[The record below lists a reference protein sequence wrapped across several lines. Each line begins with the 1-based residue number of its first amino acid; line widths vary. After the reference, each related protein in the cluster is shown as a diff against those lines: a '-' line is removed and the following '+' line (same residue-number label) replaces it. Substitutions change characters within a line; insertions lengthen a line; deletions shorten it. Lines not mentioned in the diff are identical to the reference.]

1 MTAPRRFVFCVVGG
15 EEQLSRLRWA
25 LAALRPRTEAEIVL
39 VSDRRRTPGSLP
51 ELPCLDLPAPAGLSD
66 RAAVIWLKTR
76 LADLF
81 PEGTSCYLDTDLE
94 ARGRSVDRVFEHFH
108 EPVMFASD
116 LTSPGASLRSFSR
129 HAVRCACHTE
139 GERLERFAAGVE
151 DLTRFHAR
159 RAAELAR
166 LADETLYRAPVF
178 RGRRRLG
185 RWGRWWRGE
194 ASGRSPDG
202 AIAWRQR
209 FAGGLP
215 VEIRWRFAGESWE
228 LVRRGDVQWWQH
240 PSGAQLAWH
249 LPHLPE
255 TQAAWQ
261 PEGDRADAGDGYWE
275 SPSGESF
282 RRLPSPAGEELHWY
296 ADGRPRRRW
305 EPDAG
310 HPHGGRWLDAAGC
323 DLGECD
329 HLAELLERELGVAV
343 PRRDWVPWNGGLFLF
358 SGDSR
363 ELLHAWWR
371 DCEQLWQAPEAIE
384 RDQGALVATAWRLG
398 LADHPRLPQPFNW
411 IVPPRHRPPEP
422 WPEELAFVHW
432 IGGGPEAETGGI
444 GT

>member
-1 MTAPRRFVFCVVGG
+1 MSSFHRFVFCVVGG
-15 EEQLSRLRWA
+15 EEHLSRLRQA
-25 LAALRPRTEAEIVL
+25 VAALRPRTSAEIVL
-39 VSDRRRTPGSLP
+39 VSDRRRTAGPLP
-51 ELPCLDLPAPAGLSD
+51 SIPCVDVETPAALSD
-66 RAAVIWLKTR
+66 RTAVIWLKTR

-81 PEGTSCYLDTDLE
+81 PDGTSCYLDTDLE
-94 ARGRSVDRVFEHFH
+94 ARGRSVDDVFGQLR
-108 EPVMFASD
+108 PPASFASD

-129 HAVRCACHTE
+129 HAVRCACHRE
-139 GERLERFAAGVE
+139 GERLERFAAEVE

-166 LADETLYRAPVF
+166 LGDEALYRDPDF
-178 RGRRRLG
+178 RGQRRIG

-194 ASGRSPDG
+194 ASGHSPDE

-209 FAGGLP
+209 FESGLP
-215 VEIRWRFAGESWE
+215 VEIRWRFAGEAWE
-228 LVRRGDVQWWQH
+228 LVREGDLEAWHH

-249 LPHLPE
+249 LSGE
-255 TQAAWQ
+255 R
-261 PEGDRADAGDGYWE
+261 EGGGSGAWE

-282 RRLPSPAGEELHWY
+282 RRLSTPSGEQLHWY

-310 HPHGGRWLDAAGC
+310 HPHGGRWLDAAGS

-329 HLAELLERELGVAV
+329 HLAELIERELDVAI

-371 DCEQLWQAPEAIE
+371 DCERLWRAPEAIE

-398 LADHPRLPQPFNW
+398 LADHPRLPQRFNW

-422 WPEELAFVHW
+422 WPAELAFVHW
-432 IGGGPEAETGGI
+432 IGGGPENETGGT
-444 GT
+444 GP